1 MAGESVRE
9 RRRRGAAG
17 RLKRLRN
24 KEAIKGAFKLTTSRG
39 PMPIRATLFHTELGP
54 RISLKST
61 PQLRPSPFFGQIAE
75 RDRWDLRLSGISYA
89 TRPQNVRF
97 SQKRTCF
104 REPAAHRTVFTPITR
119 GNLPAPRRLTQ
130 SQILAPCRTPQAQ
143 SAQRPPAD
151 SGQPLLRASQCDS
164 RIKPVRIT
172 PAGRTA
178 RPNTFFLPLFMP
190 LDDLQKDIWAS
201 AC

>member
-1 MAGESVRE
+1 MT
-9 RRRRGAAG
+9 
-17 RLKRLRN
+17 KRS
-24 KEAIKGAFKLTTSRG
+24 A
-39 PMPIRATLFHTELGP
+39 MPIPATLCHTELGP

-61 PQLRPSPFFGQIAE
+61 PLLRPTPVFGEATGN
-75 RDRWDLRLSGISYA
+75 WCDLRLTGVSYA
-89 TRPQNVRF
+89 ARPGNVRF

-151 SGQPLLRASQCDS
+151 SGQPLLRASQSDS
-164 RIKPVRIT
+164 RIKSVLIKPPERVV
-172 PAGRTA
+172 
-178 RPNTFFLPLFMP
+178 RPNIFCLPPFMP
-190 LDDLQKDIWAS
+190 LDDHP
-201 AC
+201 